1 MKFIL
6 CIIKID
12 TLHVNEAFLGLA
24 SNNVQAGITSFS
36 VANAE
41 KIKLID
47 IFRYTPEIGAVLR
60 HINHA
65 NPIDGIDADWVSADA
80 TSRLPSGVKP
90 IAMQFDSTQHLYDF
104 VFDAANKAAKQGNFR
119 EMAVLSLSYPTFDQI
134 KVAGKYRDRLFVIDS
149 REDLMKIQYAGKR
162 IIFSSPEYVSGFQF
176 KSVFVCDANLND
188 TETGTRTT
196 WQNRRFASLL
206 YLGASRAKQE
216 LCFLGDRSFGGLAE
230 IINSGIAQH
239 LIETRNP

>member
-60 HINHA
+60 LCVPNIRFSM
-65 NPIDGIDADWVSADA
+65 DA
-80 TSRLPSGVKP
+80 
-90 IAMQFDSTQHLYDF
+90 
-104 VFDAANKAAKQGNFR
+104 
-119 EMAVLSLSYPTFDQI
+119 E
-134 KVAGKYRDRLFVIDS
+134 
-149 REDLMKIQYAGKR
+149 
-162 IIFSSPEYVSGFQF
+162 
-176 KSVFVCDANLND
+176 
-188 TETGTRTT
+188 
-196 WQNRRFASLL
+196 NRRSKFA
-206 YLGASRAKQE
+206 
-216 LCFLGDRSFGGLAE
+216 
-230 IINSGIAQH
+230 
-239 LIETRNP
+239 T